1 MEEKCQ
7 TCKYFVKLHC
17 HRHPPV
23 VLLDADVANARFPF
37 VEPTDTCG
45 EWEGKKA
52 AAGPSEPVVA
62 WEDEEKRR
70 QR

>member
-1 MEEKCQ
+1 MEEKCE
-7 TCKYFVKLHC
+7 TCKYFVDRHC

-37 VEPTDTCG
+37 VDPTDTCG
-45 EWEGKKA
+45 EWTARKA
-52 AAGPSEPVVA
+52 APAQAQQVVA
-62 WEDEEKRR
+62 WEEEERRR